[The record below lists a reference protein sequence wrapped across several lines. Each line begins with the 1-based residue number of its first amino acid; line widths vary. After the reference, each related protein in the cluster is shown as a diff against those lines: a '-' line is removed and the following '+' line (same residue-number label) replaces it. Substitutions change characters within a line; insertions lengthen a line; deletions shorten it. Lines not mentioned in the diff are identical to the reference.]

1 MIFPL
6 LALSSAAVVAPVPNP
21 YAAEGA
27 RLTLQTIER
36 FYDRK
41 AGIWRPPVVSAESVG
56 DQGYTFWPSLLAW
69 QAVIEGA
76 KVDPKA
82 WKPRIAPFY
91 DALEQYFDRAGH
103 AYCAWKWFEGNDD
116 KFYDDNTWAAVACME
131 AYEITREPR
140 YRKRAVEIF
149 DGFVKGGWDERP
161 GRGGLRWGTKAG
173 IEDRKD
179 RTVSAT
185 AAGALAALLIARHQD
200 GAANRKW
207 AKRALDWIDTRLSLP
222 SGLIQD
228 GVKDDGTVMTTV
240 WTYNTGVPI
249 RAAVEYSRQ
258 TKDAAT
264 RKWAVRMGDACLDR
278 SLSPLYDGAVK
289 EPSKRYWWDG
299 VYFAHYLV
307 DGLRELGRLT
317 GDGKYVREARREA
330 DYCKATL
337 RDEDGLYWRN
347 LRPWTIDARRTE
359 AFWKLSGQTGPA
371 LAADASERSME
382 PSALAKPV
390 AERPMAKTVLAN
402 AGAAR
407 MFWLLAH

>member
-1 MIFPL
+1 MVLTLI
-6 LALSSAAVVAPVPNP
+6 ALSLTPPKIVAPNP

-27 RLTLQTIER
+27 RLTYKTLET

-41 AGIWRPPVVSAESVG
+41 SRIWRPPVVSSESVG

-76 KVDPKA
+76 KVDPNV
-82 WKPRIAPFY
+82 WKPKIATYY
-91 DALEQYFDRAGH
+91 DVLEQYFDKAGH
-103 AYCAWKWFEGNDD
+103 AYCAWKYFEGNDD

-131 AYEITREPR
+131 AYEITREAR
-140 YRKRAVEIF
+140 YRARAVEIF
-149 DGFVKGGWDERP
+149 EGFVKGGWDA
-161 GRGGLRWGTKAG
+161 RGGLRWGTKAG
-173 IEDRKD
+173 VEDRKD

-185 AAGALAALLIARHQD
+185 AAGALSALLIAKYQD
-200 GAANRKW
+200 KATNRAW
-207 AKRALDWIDTRLSLP
+207 AKRALHWIDTKLSLP

-228 GVKDDGTVMTTV
+228 GLKDDGTVMTTV

-249 RAAVEYSRQ
+249 RAAVEYYRQ
-258 TKDAAT
+258 TKDASY
-264 RKWAVRMGDACLDR
+264 RKWAVRMGDASLDR
-278 SLSPLYDGAVK
+278 SLSPMFDGAVK
-289 EPSKRYWWDG
+289 DLSKRYWWDG
-299 VYFAHYLV
+299 VYFVHYLV

-330 DYCKATL
+330 DYCKAYL
-337 RDEDGLYWRN
+337 RDKDGLYWRN
-347 LRPWTIDARRTE
+347 MRLWTIDPDRAE
-359 AFWKLSGQTGPA
+359 AFRKLTGEAGPA

-390 AERPMAKTVLAN
+390 AERPLAKTVLAN